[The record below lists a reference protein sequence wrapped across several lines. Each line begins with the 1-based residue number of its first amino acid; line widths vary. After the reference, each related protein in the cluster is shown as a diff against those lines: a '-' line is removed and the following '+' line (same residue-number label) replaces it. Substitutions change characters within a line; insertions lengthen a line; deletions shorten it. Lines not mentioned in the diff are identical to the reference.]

1 MRQDKALVRAWDLL
15 HPATVTDG
23 RTDTCVVF
31 ELVKVFN
38 YRIPVRPKAVSSDV
52 KQRVNCFSFS
62 PRISTTFFFFS
73 VTFFHIRNEKGT
85 QI

>member
-23 RTDTCVVF
+23 WTDTCVVF
-31 ELVKVFN
+31 ELVKAFN

-62 PRISTTFFFFS
+62 PRILTSFPFQCNFFFLI
-73 VTFFHIRNEKGT
+73 HNEKGT